1 MNELIDEFQRRARSC
16 RELARESA
24 EHSDDV
30 GYARCTGKADAYEH
44 AAELVR
50 QCLRESVHAR
60 FERDR

>member
-24 EHSDDV
+24 EHSDD
-30 GYARCTGKADAYEH
+30 ARCTGKADAYEH

>member
-1 MNELIDEFQRRARSC
+1 MPGACSRIC
-16 RELARESA
+16 

-50 QCLRESVHAR
+50 QCLWESVHAR